1 MDLTRRGPDR
11 WPSLQRF
18 LTEPKT
24 GAIFGYLHGLLKTTR
39 LNNQEAPDRFLGF
52 HKRAVS
58 HYAFVRDNFA
68 AGQ

>member
-1 MDLTRRGPDR
+1 
-11 WPSLQRF
+11 